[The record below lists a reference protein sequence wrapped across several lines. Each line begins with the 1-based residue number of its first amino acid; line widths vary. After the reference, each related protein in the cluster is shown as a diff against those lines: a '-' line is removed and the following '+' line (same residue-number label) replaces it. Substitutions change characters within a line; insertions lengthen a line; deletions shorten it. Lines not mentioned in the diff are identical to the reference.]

1 MTVAAALPPAGE
13 APLAA
18 PHFLPMIAVALIAVA
33 KFAAAAVCA
42 FRAAVTSPMSA
53 LVPAP
58 TAEAAA
64 IFVKGIAIEG
74 IDPVARRV
82 VASKE
87 VAGILWDRLR
97 ESRGHR
103 KESEEEEKEYLREL
117 ELDAEELGSGREC
130 FILQA
135 LWLVRKQLTQFSKW
149 ASVYGH
155 ALSGLATIHGEFD
168 LEVSML
174 SSRDGWALIGI
185 VIDR

>member
-1 MTVAAALPPAGE
+1 MPNEGICKSLPPGA
-13 APLAA
+13 
-18 PHFLPMIAVALIAVA
+18 A

-103 KESEEEEKEYLREL
+103 KESEEEEKEVREK
-117 ELDAEELGSGREC
+117 GSSTHDNFVKC
-130 FILQA
+130 PS
-135 LWLVRKQLTQFSKW
+135 T
-149 ASVYGH
+149 
-155 ALSGLATIHGEFD
+155 
-168 LEVSML
+168 
-174 SSRDGWALIGI
+174 
-185 VIDR
+185 